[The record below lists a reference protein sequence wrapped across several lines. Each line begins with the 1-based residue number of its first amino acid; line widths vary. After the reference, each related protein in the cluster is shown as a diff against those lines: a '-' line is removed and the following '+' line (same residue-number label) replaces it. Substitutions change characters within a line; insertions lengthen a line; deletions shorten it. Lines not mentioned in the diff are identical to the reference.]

1 MYLRFAQHFMDKDYI
16 SMFTLYKSNT
26 LIYVLS
32 LYFCITCTDYRFN
45 TTGSR
50 RITWNFQP
58 SIIQKKRVR
67 AALTSWCRWPPNL
80 DEASHAHPIQAA
92 PEHDSVQISCQKRQ
106 PPCLPGLEDI
116 WYGPKLQ
123 QKSSVEADKQLL
135 EAMRVKI
142 LQSKTNLWI
151 KRRWVEA
158 WSNTRLLD
166 APSHVPFVIQ
176 LLQMNANDVFP
187 LRLWVLLQVLQPCEI
202 DSNIVKQHRAIL
214 CVGRKSLHAAYTP
227 QVALHPSVHT
237 SHCNLATYWT
247 MAPDERSNFF
257 LHEKNIQLKPDTS
270 WHLSNWVYPGNPFV
284 GLVRIP
290 LTWIVP

>member
-1 MYLRFAQHFMDKDYI
+1 MPLTPKLGRSFPCPSYPSCSRTRQRSDFVPETTATMPTWVGGYL
-16 SMFTLYKSNT
+16 
-26 LIYVLS
+26 
-32 LYFCITCTDYRFN
+32 
-45 TTGSR
+45 
-50 RITWNFQP
+50 
-58 SIIQKKRVR
+58 VR
-67 AALTSWCRWPPNL
+67 A
-80 DEASHAHPIQAA
+80 QAPA
-92 PEHDSVQISCQKRQ
+92 KIK
-106 PPCLPGLEDI
+106 
-116 WYGPKLQ
+116 
-123 QKSSVEADKQLL
+123 VEADKQLL

-202 DSNIVKQHRAIL
+202 DSNIIKQHRAIL

>member
-1 MYLRFAQHFMDKDYI
+1 
-16 SMFTLYKSNT
+16 
-26 LIYVLS
+26 
-32 LYFCITCTDYRFN
+32 
-45 TTGSR
+45 
-50 RITWNFQP
+50 
-58 SIIQKKRVR
+58 
-67 AALTSWCRWPPNL
+67 
-80 DEASHAHPIQAA
+80 
-92 PEHDSVQISCQKRQ
+92 
-106 PPCLPGLEDI
+106 
-116 WYGPKLQ
+116 
-123 QKSSVEADKQLL
+123 
-135 EAMRVKI
+135 
-142 LQSKTNLWI
+142 
-151 KRRWVEA
+151 
-158 WSNTRLLD
+158 
-166 APSHVPFVIQ
+166 
-176 LLQMNANDVFP
+176 MNANDVFP

-290 LTWIVP
+290 LT

>member
-1 MYLRFAQHFMDKDYI
+1 
-16 SMFTLYKSNT
+16 
-26 LIYVLS
+26 
-32 LYFCITCTDYRFN
+32 
-45 TTGSR
+45 
-50 RITWNFQP
+50 
-58 SIIQKKRVR
+58 
-67 AALTSWCRWPPNL
+67 
-80 DEASHAHPIQAA
+80 
-92 PEHDSVQISCQKRQ
+92 
-106 PPCLPGLEDI
+106 
-116 WYGPKLQ
+116 
-123 QKSSVEADKQLL
+123 
-135 EAMRVKI
+135 MRVKV
-142 LQSKTNLWI
+142 LQSKTNLRI
-151 KRRWVEA
+151 KRRWLEA

-187 LRLWVLLQVLQPCEI
+187 LRVLLQVLQPCEI
-202 DSNIVKQHRAIL
+202 DSNIIKQHRAIL

-284 GLVRIP
+284 GLVRSHSHESSRRENTVKIHRKIQLSSFPLRPPLAWYHPACPRHRRFPLRLWKSWCPRCSKQVRLTAIKSPIP
-290 LTWIVP
+290 LSKFMLHLGLGGICVAFAAEKLCPMFLWDPAVKAPWLRHWELALKYSKL